1 MGKDEGVA
9 RKKIVLNILDQ
20 KLTEEELRC
29 LCGSLIARILKEGLE
44 LKCKR
49 CKRFH
54 VIPLSL
60 EAPS

>member
-1 MGKDEGVA
+1 MENEEWLVK
-9 RKKIVLNILDQ
+9 KKIVLNILDQ
-20 KLTEEELRC
+20 KLTKEELRC
-29 LCGSLIARILKEGLE
+29 LCGSLIARIREAGLE

-60 EAPS
+60 EPSS